1 MVLQWYNK
9 LIYCGFGGLILSVI
23 ERIRL
28 SDEAMLRQK
37 EFSFRAGE
45 LLAKRYDYP
54 PLCYVHSFGCQQN
67 SSDGE
72 KIKGML
78 AEIGYG
84 FADSP
89 ENADLVIYNT
99 CAIRENAE
107 ERVYGNV
114 GALKPVKKRRPDML
128 IGLCGCMMQQH
139 RVAEKIRQ
147 SYPYVDLVFGT
158 HALYTLPELL
168 YNRLS
173 GRARQF
179 SNADMDGEIV
189 EGIPLARDGKIKA
202 NLPIMYGCDN
212 FCTYCIVPYVRGR
225 ERSREPRDVLH
236 EARELAAAG
245 YREITLLGQNVNSY
259 GKGLADPVDFSDL
272 LREVNA
278 VEGDFWVRFMTSHP
292 KDCTQKLIDTI
303 AQCPKVCN
311 HIHLPVQSGSN
322 RVLAAMNRRY
332 TVESY
337 LGLVDY
343 ARERIPGVTF
353 SSDIIV
359 GFPGETYEDF
369 QQTLELVKRV
379 RYTTLFTFIFS
390 PRSGTRA
397 AQMEDPIP
405 AAEKSRWFQ
414 ELLDLQSRIRGEQ
427 QEACVGKTLRVLVE
441 GPGRTGEGYLSGR
454 TVSND
459 IVEFTGPEEA
469 VGNFADVKIARALN
483 WALFGKIE

>member
-1 MVLQWYNK
+1 M
-9 LIYCGFGGLILSVI
+9 
-23 ERIRL
+23 
-28 SDEAMLRQK
+28 
-37 EFSFRAGE
+37 
-45 LLAKRYDYP
+45 
-54 PLCYVHSFGCQQN
+54 
-67 SSDGE
+67 
-72 KIKGML
+72 
-78 AEIGYG
+78 
-84 FADSP
+84 
-89 ENADLVIYNT
+89 
-99 CAIRENAE
+99 
-107 ERVYGNV
+107 
-114 GALKPVKKRRPDML
+114 
-128 IGLCGCMMQQH
+128 
-139 RVAEKIRQ
+139 
-147 SYPYVDLVFGT
+147 
-158 HALYTLPELL
+158 
-168 YNRLS
+168 
-173 GRARQF
+173 
-179 SNADMDGEIV
+179 
-189 EGIPLARDGKIKA
+189 
-202 NLPIMYGCDN
+202 
-212 FCTYCIVPYVRGR
+212 
-225 ERSREPRDVLH
+225 
-236 EARELAAAG
+236 
-245 YREITLLGQNVNSY
+245 NSY

-405 AAEKSRWFQ
+405 AAEKSRWFRNC
-414 ELLDLQSRIRGEQ
+414 LTCSRGYAGNSRRPASEKR
-427 QEACVGKTLRVLVE
+427 C
-441 GPGRTGEGYLSGR
+441 GYLWK
-454 TVSND
+454 V
-459 IVEFTGPEEA
+459 PEEPEKA
-469 VGNFADVKIARALN
+469 TFPDGRYRTTLSNLPDPKRRLEILPM
-483 WALFGKIE
+483 